1 MNSKCKRCFHIICQ
15 RLFKLI
21 NILIDLIFGIF
32 HYFMKDEEYHLR
44 YASVAKFTSAA
55 ILSTLDVFQV
65 PCDCCCCCCSK
76 KQSQEGQSQYEIL
89 NAHIKGE
96 INILR
101 IKNNVLGRLANET
114 NTSNEKFKE
123 MAAMLKELEELEK
136 KSKEYISFI
145 VT

>member
-65 PCDCCCCCCSK
+65 PCDCCCCCSK
-76 KQSQEGQSQYEIL
+76 KQSQENQSEDEL
-89 NAHIKGE
+89 LKDHIDGE
-96 INILR
+96 INILE
-101 IKNNVLGRLANET
+101 IKNNVLGRIAKET
-114 NTSNEKFKE
+114 DKSSAKFEE
-123 MAAMLKELEELEK
+123 MVSRLKKIEELEK
-136 KSKEYISFI
+136 QNKKYISI
-145 VT
+145 ILT